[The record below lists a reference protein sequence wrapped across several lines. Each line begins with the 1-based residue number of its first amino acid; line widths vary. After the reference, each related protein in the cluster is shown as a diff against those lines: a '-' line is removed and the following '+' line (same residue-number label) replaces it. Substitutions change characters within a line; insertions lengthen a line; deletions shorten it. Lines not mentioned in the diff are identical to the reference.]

1 MKDKNKKDKLK
12 DDVID
17 LGPMLRSL
25 PDSVPPKPKE
35 IIDLGPYLE
44 RYKKQ
49 EKALLSDNSRQE
61 QIPPPVAVR
70 EPIDETPPAVGSKS
84 VISNQEQPPHTDE
97 IQPNAEI
104 EEPKETVVFDN
115 GREVEE
121 PEIPTVEIPE
131 ENVLPPESAGD
142 TAVGDPDNQ
151 NLAQLTD
158 DHERLRVA
166 SNQAPAGTGTETDL
180 QATPQSAVGQP
191 ELPEQSELFEQPETP
206 VTGVDKKA
214 AQADVAK
221 ELSAAQEAVIS
232 AAETPEVP
240 KAVAKGMR
248 KSFGQLKRRCRKRQ
262 LLTVQNGPAKE
273 GRYWRFWNQAIQNNF
288 PKFRKLVGTQKAINR
303 LLKKVIRIKLMPLKL
318 RSWKIGEWEVTI
330 NDG

>member
-25 PDSVPPKPKE
+25 SDSVPPKPKQ

-166 SNQAPAGTGTETDL
+166 SNQAPAETGTETDL

-240 KAVAKGMR
+240 KAVAKADEEIVRAVEAQVPEAAIADSAERSRERGEILAVLE
-248 KSFGQLKRRCRKRQ
+248 SGNSEQLPQ
-262 LLTVQNGPAKE
+262 IPEISGHTESYQPFVKE
-273 GRYWRFWNQAIQNNF
+273 GNPDQVNAVEAAKLEDRRVGSNN
-288 PKFRKLVGTQKAINR
+288 K
-303 LLKKVIRIKLMPLKL
+303 
-318 RSWKIGEWEVTI
+318 
-330 NDG
+330 